1 MIKQNE
7 QLITLI
13 NRLCAVEEWAREVV
27 KANQATKLPLNAF
40 LTSGQKKA
48 HVGLVEALADLD
60 KVRGPVQKTADDEQ
74 EE

>member
-1 MIKQNE
+1 MNNQNE

-27 KANQATKLPLNAF
+27 KANQATKLPNRLLLA
-40 LTSGQKKA
+40 GQKRA
-48 HVGLVEALADLD
+48 HVGLEEALRDLD
-60 KVRGPVQKTADDEQ
+60 AVRGPVHKTADDEQ